1 MIDLAKHSMH
11 LGSGDVDIDV
21 LESASGTPVIAF
33 TNQYEDLSPANSFF
47 LGFSNGE
54 SIDSMIA
61 FLRNIRRT
69 YYPQKESS
77 LSSTQKFRIY
87 VEDFS
92 FFRIL
97 RMFFLLQ
104 EASVSRFSSDDGQYS
119 ISDCG
124 SCARDAKGI
133 RLYQQAQKPHEK
145 AR

>member
-69 YYPQKESS
+69 YYPQKKSS

-87 VEDFS
+87 VEEDS
-92 FFRIL
+92 
-97 RMFFLLQ
+97 
-104 EASVSRFSSDDGQYS
+104 Y
-119 ISDCG
+119 
-124 SCARDAKGI
+124 
-133 RLYQQAQKPHEK
+133 
-145 AR
+145 

>member
-11 LGSGDVDIDV
+11 LGSGDVDIDI

-69 YYPQKESS
+69 YYPQKKSN

-87 VEDFS
+87 VEEDS
-92 FFRIL
+92 
-97 RMFFLLQ
+97 
-104 EASVSRFSSDDGQYS
+104 
-119 ISDCG
+119 
-124 SCARDAKGI
+124 
-133 RLYQQAQKPHEK
+133 
-145 AR
+145 